1 MEFLLNVSEKDPAI
15 TIATPL
21 ALIAV
26 AACSLDDPDPK
37 LNPPTKISPYK

>member
-15 TIATPL
+15 TKVMPL

-26 AACSLDDPDPK
+26 AACSLDDPVPK
-37 LNPPTKISPYK
+37 LNPPTKMSPY